1 MKSILHILLHSIL
14 ILFMG
19 LSLCACSEKRT
30 DNLNEGLPQ
39 EIREIA
45 IAIIKDSP
53 QEFASVISYPI
64 ERPYPL
70 KNVKDSTEM
79 VKYYPTLMDDTIKK
93 AVKESPDSAWQ
104 YCGWR
109 GWTLNNGSYFWID
122 DGKIY
127 EVTYTS
133 TKENIMLDSL
143 RNIEIS
149 TLEPSLQAGWT
160 PVMCVQD
167 TDSGELFRID
177 LQDGTNPPIYRLAG
191 YNPGADLS
199 GEPEYILYGSL
210 ELEGSMANRFYHF
223 IGEDGSTAQYSPDV
237 ISNEDT
243 PQIEI
248 EIKGHAK
255 RYKAKPDYWLD
266 HIRLKQIDR
275 KSVV

>member
-1 MKSILHILLHSIL
+1 
-14 ILFMG
+14 MG

-127 EVTYTS
+127 EVT
-133 TKENIMLDSL
+133 
-143 RNIEIS
+143 
-149 TLEPSLQAGWT
+149 
-160 PVMCVQD
+160 
-167 TDSGELFRID
+167 
-177 LQDGTNPPIYRLAG
+177 
-191 YNPGADLS
+191 
-199 GEPEYILYGSL
+199 
-210 ELEGSMANRFYHF
+210 
-223 IGEDGSTAQYSPDV
+223 
-237 ISNEDT
+237 
-243 PQIEI
+243 
-248 EIKGHAK
+248 
-255 RYKAKPDYWLD
+255 
-266 HIRLKQIDR
+266 
-275 KSVV
+275 